1 MTHSETHHQER
12 PRVERPVRTRGRNP
26 LIAVAA
32 LLGFTSS
39 AVTFMLTP
47 LLPVLQR
54 EFHLTVGDVA
64 WVLTLLLIGGGV
76 STILLPRLADV
87 LGDRGAAT
95 LGAALLAAG
104 MLVPGIS
111 HTFPAMLIGAAV
123 MGLGSAAGQLG
134 VGVLRRH
141 LAGSSVHTAVIV
153 SQVAQAVG
161 AGVGLVAGGL
171 ALSRVSMQDF
181 FLGATVVYVVV
192 GICVWAVIPSS
203 SRDAA
208 AAFGIGNVI
217 GLVAW
222 IVLLLYGIKTAGS
235 DGISSA
241 KAIGFAAAGLGGGAV
256 WVTLEK
262 RSKTPV
268 FHLALLRSGTV
279 ARTVVAGFT
288 IGMAIQSVTFLIPF
302 YVQTPS
308 AAGYGLGY
316 DALDTGLLL
325 LPYSLLGALAGIGA
339 GVLGARTRPLLVAGV
354 GATCHCAAA
363 LTLILAMSGGASV
376 ASFLVAACVYGVG
389 SGLVGVGLFSSIQ
402 SSVRAELTGMGIG
415 MIGIIMTISGALG
428 PAIYSSILQSKSVAA
443 IPGVPAEDRFRICL
457 LVAGCCDVLVAF
469 ICYSARRG
477 RVPASAQP
485 SVGAPADQLTS

>member
-1 MTHSETHHQER
+1 MTHSEAQKQEQER
-12 PRVERPVRTRGRNP
+12 RPVDRPVATRGRNP

-54 EFHLTVGDVA
+54 EFHLSVGDVA

-95 LGAALLAAG
+95 LGAALLATG
-104 MLVPGIS
+104 MVIPGIS

-171 ALSRVSMQDF
+171 ALSHVSMQDF
-181 FLGATVVYVVV
+181 FLGATVVYIAV
-192 GICVWAVIPSS
+192 GICAWAVIPSG
-203 SRDAA
+203 RRAGT
-208 AAFGIGNVI
+208 AAFGIGNVV

-222 IVLLLYGIKTAGS
+222 IILLLYGIKTAGS
-235 DGISSA
+235 DGVTSA
-241 KAIGFAAAGLGGGAV
+241 KAIGFTAAGLAGAAV

-262 RSKTPV
+262 RSKAPV
-268 FHLALLRSGTV
+268 FHLALLKSGTV
-279 ARTVVAGFT
+279 SRTVVAGFT
-288 IGMAIQSVTFLIPF
+288 IGMAIQSVIFLIPF
-302 YVQTPS
+302 YVQTPA

-325 LPYSLLGALAGIGA
+325 LPYSLLGAMAGIAA
-339 GVLGARTRPLLVAGV
+339 GIVGARTRPLLVAGV
-354 GATCHCAAA
+354 GASCHCLAA
-363 LTLILAMSGGASV
+363 LILILNMSGGASAAAFV
-376 ASFLVAACVYGVG
+376 GVACVYGVG
-389 SGLVGVGLFSSIQ
+389 GGLVGVGLFSSIQ
-402 SSVRAELTGMGIG
+402 SCVREELTGMGIG

-428 PAIYSSILQSKSVAA
+428 PAVYSSILQSKSVAA
-443 IPGVPAEDRFRICL
+443 LPGVPAEDRFRICL
-457 LVAGCCDVLVAF
+457 AVAGACDLLVAF

-477 RVPASAQP
+477 RVPAVPVPQP
-485 SVGAPADQLTS
+485 SVG